1 MRALSAAQPGN
12 EITFMNILFSRRK
25 VLATGAI
32 GVAATAA
39 ANAAGEPTMSQAS
52 MSKVSVTSRT
62 IPVEHIRI
70 SSQRPFAEVRRKL
83 EDSVPQL
90 DPSIAEALARGDQK
104 RAQDYDENGPKLSIF
119 LAREHGALLQIAGGK
134 RNAVQYE
141 IGNPLTASKMTRH
154 QLPAG
159 LYAPLRVVLFEDE
172 QGRSVFEY
180 DKPSSFFGQF
190 GDERVTEVGRYL
202 DAALEAALRN
212 AAE

>member
-1 MRALSAAQPGN
+1 
-12 EITFMNILFSRRK
+12 MNILFSRRK

-32 GVAATAA
+32 GAARAA
-39 ANAAGEPTMSQAS
+39 AHAAGEPTMSQAS

-70 SSQRPFAEVRRKL
+70 SSQQPFAEVRRKL

-90 DPSIAEALARGDQK
+90 DPSIAEALSRGDQK
-104 RAQDYDENGPKLSIF
+104 RAQDYDQNGPKLSIF
-119 LAREHGALLQIAGGK
+119 LARKHGALLQIAGGK

-141 IGNPLTASKMTRH
+141 IGNPLTATKMTRH
-154 QLPAG
+154 QLPAA

-172 QGRSVFEY
+172 QGRGVFEY